1 VRWALS
7 YTCQQAAG
15 LSNYPRDLEHVEK
28 AFNFGGLPARNGAA
42 SVTMVASG
50 MTGIDDSFSGEHN
63 FFLAFGLGPKT
74 KPEALV
80 RELGKTFE
88 VVNTN
93 IKRWTVGSPM
103 QAPLDSVSYLIK
115 QEKIK
120 ADDVEKVVVRIWPGG
135 AATVN
140 NRNMPDIN
148 LQYMVSVMLLDG
160 TATLE
165 AAHDFKRMNDPRVL
179 ELRKRVQLIAD
190 EELEKLLPSKPGIVE
205 ITLKDGRVLRHR
217 TDDVRGT
224 EKNPMTREEVD
235 EKCYSLLLPIMGKQR
250 ARDLVNAVWR
260 IDTTDNVRSLRP
272 LLMV

>member
-1 VRWALS
+1 
-7 YTCQQAAG
+7 
-15 LSNYPRDLEHVEK
+15 
-28 AFNFGGLPARNGAA
+28 
-42 SVTMVASG
+42 MVASG